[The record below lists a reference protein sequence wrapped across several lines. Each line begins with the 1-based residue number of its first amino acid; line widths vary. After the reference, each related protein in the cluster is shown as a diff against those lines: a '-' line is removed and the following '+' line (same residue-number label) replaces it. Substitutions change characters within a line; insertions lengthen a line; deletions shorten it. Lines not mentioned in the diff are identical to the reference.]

1 MATTNAEAKD
11 YLNGLLNKSLR
22 VTTTDKRMFLGEFKC
37 TDSDRNMILAHTY
50 EYRLPSESAL
60 PQASGAGSVTLE
72 MTSRYLGLVVV
83 PGEHIT
89 KIELEQFASQMKST
103 GSRWSGNMLKSQT
116 GTTVTTTSEAS

>member
-1 MATTNAEAKD
+1 MATTNDEAKD

-37 TDSDRNMILAHTY
+37 TDSDRNIILAHTY
-50 EYRLPSESAL
+50 EYRLPSESSL
-60 PQASGAGSVTLE
+60 PQTSETGSVTLE

-116 GTTVTTTSEAS
+116 GTTTTTTSEAA

>member
-37 TDSDRNMILAHTY
+37 TDSDRNIIIAHTY
-50 EYRLPSESAL
+50 EYRLPSESSI

-89 KIELEQFASQMKST
+89 KIELEQFASQMKSK
-103 GSRWSGNMLKSQT
+103 GSRWSGNMLNSQT
-116 GTTVTTTSEAS
+116 GTSITTTSEAA